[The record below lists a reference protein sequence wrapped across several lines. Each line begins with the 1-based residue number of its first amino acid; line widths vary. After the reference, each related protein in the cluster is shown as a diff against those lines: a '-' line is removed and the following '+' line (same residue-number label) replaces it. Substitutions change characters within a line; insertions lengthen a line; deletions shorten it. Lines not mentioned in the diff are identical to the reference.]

1 MDKKEN
7 RTLER
12 YKQVAAEMSLF
23 HELGLKLLVNI
34 QHVLTV
40 AELDKLRRALDNID
54 TVRSCTEN
62 NMFLDFPELDRDY
75 CYVFYGA
82 LSSPDNHVKEEQIAL
97 AKKIVIDVFELE
109 DNKDVTESVSKESD
123 V

>member
-7 RTLER
+7 RTLDR
-12 YKQVAAEMSLF
+12 YKRIAAEMSLF
-23 HELGLKLLVNI
+23 HELGLELLVTI
-34 QHVLTV
+34 QHVLTA

-62 NMFLDFPELDRDY
+62 NMFLDFPELDRNY
-75 CYVFYGA
+75 FYVFYGA
-82 LSSPDNHVKEEQIAL
+82 LSSPTNHVKEEQIAL